1 MCNDTQ
7 SNHQLQQ
14 EEQQK
19 IEALLTG
26 DSFQKWLN
34 DMSDE
39 RFIQI
44 MNTNRNKK
52 FIFAYLKEHGLPLTS
67 VIKGL

>member
-14 EEQQK
+14 EEQQQQ
-19 IEALLTG
+19 LLTKE
-26 DSFQKWLN
+26 SFDKWVYAMDEDLFESLYSYHN
-34 DMSDE
+34 DVF
-39 RFIQI
+39 RYI
-44 MNTNRNKK
+44 
-52 FIFAYLKEHGLPLTS
+52 YLKEHGLPLTS